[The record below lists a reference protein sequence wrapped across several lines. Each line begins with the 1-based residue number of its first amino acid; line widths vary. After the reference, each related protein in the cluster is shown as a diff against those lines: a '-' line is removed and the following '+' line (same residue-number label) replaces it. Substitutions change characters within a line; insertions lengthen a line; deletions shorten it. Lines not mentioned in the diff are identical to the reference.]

1 MLRALLL
8 AATLAAPAAA
18 QSDLSAEIAAS
29 GLAAVEARL
38 AALPAPTDADR
49 FALGGVRFLGGIEQV
64 LQKRYQ
70 VALDPAFY
78 MLPVLRLPIPD
89 NPAPQPLQADFVR
102 AMFADLLADM
112 DGARA
117 ALAQIPETSDF
128 TLEVRVEDLW
138 FDIDAD
144 GRRAEGEGF
153 YAVTGAVLFGGTGF
167 DPASLPSLAIRFD
180 VADSRWLSGYAAVL
194 QAVGN
199 AVLAYDPTD
208 AIARMQ
214 ATRTAFADLNRD
226 LAMVNG
232 LDMMMGRYAD
242 VAAVVDG
249 ALRQQ
254 PDPARGAAAH
264 AAALAVIADNR
275 AFWRLVRTETDDTR
289 EWVPND
295 RQTSALGL
303 RMPEGAGDTWLSVLS
318 DAELLL
324 QGRLLIPYWRL
335 GDGAGLNLQTLMLE
349 PRPVDIVAWV
359 EGTAAL
365 PYAQR
370 GPRISA
376 ANWRMFDNLMNGQGL
391 LFAAFIN

>member
-1 MLRALLL
+1 MLRWTAL
-8 AATLAAPAAA
+8 AFLAAPALA
-18 QSDLSAEIAAS
+18 QADLSAEIGRT
-29 GLAAVEARL
+29 GLAAVEQRL
-38 AALPAPTDADR
+38 AALPAPSDAES

-64 LQKRYQ
+64 LQKRWQ
-70 VALDPAFY
+70 VAMDPAFY

-89 NPAPQPLQADFVR
+89 NPAPQPFRPELVR
-102 AMFADLLADM
+102 DMFADLLGDM

-117 ALAQIPETSDF
+117 ALAAIPETSDF
-128 TLEVRVEDLW
+128 GLEIRVEDLW

-144 GRRAEGEGF
+144 GARSEGEGF
-153 YAVTGAVLFGGTGF
+153 YAVAGAVLFGQTGF
-167 DPASLPSLAIRFD
+167 DPTTLPSLAIRFD

-199 AVLAYDPTD
+199 AVLAYDPTQ
-208 AIARMQ
+208 AIADVQ
-214 ATRTAFADLNRD
+214 ASRAAFAELNRD
-226 LAMVNG
+226 LAMVNA
-232 LDMMMGRYAD
+232 LDMNMGRFVDA
-242 VAAVVDG
+242 AAVVDR
-249 ALRQQ
+249 ALRQD

-275 AFWRLVRTETDDTR
+275 AFWRLARAETDDTL

-303 RMPEGAGDTWLSVLS
+303 QMPEGAGDAWLSVLA
-318 DAELLL
+318 DAELML
-324 QGRLLIPYWRL
+324 QGKLLIPYWRL
-335 GDGAGLNLQTLMLE
+335 GDGAGLNLQKLLLE

-365 PYAQR
+365 PYAER
-370 GPRISA
+370 GPRVSA
-376 ANWRMFDNLMNGQGL
+376 GNWRMFDALMGGNGM